1 MAFVTKEKLFSK
13 EWFKVYPLIVLGTF
27 IMAAGFV
34 LFINPYKIVPGGV
47 YGIAIVIHYMT
58 EGMFSFWP
66 TGIPIGLLGL
76 SMDIPLTLLGIKI
89 LGPRFGIKTVVGFLM
104 TAFFMD
110 LLGYLIGQN
119 DPLQLGDQLLLASI
133 FGGVM
138 IGFGLGLIFRS
149 RATSGGSDIVAM
161 IINKYTGMSL
171 GQLMIIVDSAIVL
184 VGLAAFGDWKIPLYS
199 WIVIFITGKVIDITL
214 RGISYEKT
222 MFIIS
227 DKYDEIREKI
237 IVDINRGGT
246 VLDARGLYNQA
257 EKKMIYTNV
266 SRREYQMLK
275 DYIRKIDPNA
285 FVTVLDANEIFGNG
299 FKSLS
304 TETI

>member
-1 MAFVTKEKLFSK
+1 MSFITKEKIFTK
-13 EWFKVYPLIVLGTF
+13 EWFKVYSLIVAGTF

-47 YGIAIVIHYMT
+47 YGIAIVIHYLT
-58 EGMFSFWP
+58 EGVFSWWP
-66 TGIPIGLLGL
+66 AGIPIGLLGL
-76 SMDIPLTLLGIKI
+76 TMDIPLTLLGLKI
-89 LGPRFGIKTVVGFLM
+89 LGPRFGIKTVFGFIL
-104 TAFFMD
+104 TASFMD
-110 LLGYLIGQN
+110 LLTYFVGQD
-119 DPLQLGDQLLLASI
+119 DPLQLGDQLLLASV

-138 IGFGLGLIFRS
+138 IGFGLGLVFRS
-149 RATSGGSDIVAM
+149 RATSGGSDIIAM
-161 IINKYTGMSL
+161 IIKKYTGWPL

-227 DKYDEIREKI
+227 DQYEEIRMKI
-237 IVDINRGGT
+237 IKDINRGGT
-246 VLDARGLYNQA
+246 VIKGQGLYS
-257 EKKMIYTNV
+257 EKEKNLIYTTV

-275 DYIRKIDPNA
+275 DFIRDIDPKA
-285 FVTVLDANEIFGNG
+285 FVTVIDANEVLGNG
-299 FKSLS
+299 FKPLR
-304 TETI
+304 EE

>member
-1 MAFVTKEKLFSK
+1 MPFVTKEKLFSR
-13 EWFKVYPLIVLGTF
+13 EWFKVYSLILVGSF
-27 IMAAGFV
+27 IMAGGFV
-34 LFINPYKIVPGGV
+34 LFINPYRIVPGGV
-47 YGIAIVIHYMT
+47 YGIAIVIHYLT
-58 EGMFSFWP
+58 EGVFEFWP

-76 SMDIPLTLLGIKI
+76 SMDIPLTLIGMKI
-89 LGPRFGIKTVVGFLM
+89 LGPRFGIKTVFGFFS
-104 TAFFMD
+104 TAFWMD
-110 LLGYLIGQN
+110 FLTYFVGQN

-133 FGGVM
+133 FGGVL

-161 IINKYTGMSL
+161 IINKFTGLPL
-171 GQLMIIVDSAIVL
+171 GQLMILVDSSIVL

-227 DKYDEIREKI
+227 DKHEDIRQKI
-237 IVDINRGGT
+237 IVDLNRGGT
-246 VLDARGLYNQA
+246 LFTGKGLYNNND
-257 EKKMIYTNV
+257 KHMIYTSV

-275 DYIRKIDPNA
+275 DYIHTVDADA
-285 FVTVLDANEIFGNG
+285 FVTVIDANEVLGKG
-299 FKSLS
+299 FKPLKDDQ
-304 TETI
+304 

>member
-1 MAFVTKEKLFSK
+1 MSFVTKEKIFTK
-13 EWFKVYPLIVLGTF
+13 EWFKVYSLIVVGTF
-27 IMAAGFV
+27 VMASGFV
-34 LFINPYKIVPGGV
+34 FFINPYKIVPGGV
-47 YGIAIVIHYMT
+47 YGIAIVIHYLT
-58 EGMFSFWP
+58 EGVFSFWP
-66 TGIPIGLLGL
+66 AGIPIGMLGL
-76 SMDIPLTLLGIKI
+76 TMDIPLTLLGIKI
-89 LGPRFGIKTVVGFLM
+89 LGPRFGVKTVVGFVF
-104 TAFFMD
+104 TAFFID
-110 LLGYLIGQN
+110 LLTWFVGQD

-149 RATSGGSDIVAM
+149 RATSGGSDIIAM
-161 IINKYTGMSL
+161 IIKKYTGLPL

-199 WIVIFITGKVIDITL
+199 WIVIFIAGKVIDITL

-227 DKYDEIREKI
+227 DHYKEIRQKI

-246 VLDARGLYNQA
+246 IIKGNGLYNEA
-257 EKKMIYTNV
+257 EKNIIYTNV

-275 DYIRKIDPNA
+275 DYIRKLDPNA
-285 FVTVLDANEIFGNG
+285 FVTVIDANEVLGNG
-299 FKSLS
+299 FKPLR
-304 TETI
+304 ED